1 MNKKKFLKIMI
12 IGISLGIILRS
23 FLTED
28 LLNGLDINIR
38 SFFLE
43 YAFYLVFISI
53 GLSLVVSY
61 IFYKKSYKLVNNGLE
76 SDGLIETKYTN
87 YSLLARDIGIVLT
100 FMNFTILMLATNLD
114 GGVNNNNNVLQLIAV
129 LLGIFVFLYLSSQ
142 ILNKNYRLIQEIEPN
157 RKADTLDFKFNKK
170 FIEESDEMTKARYY
184 KKGYKGYM
192 AIVLTNFIMLVVLS
206 GLAFYTDVGILAPIF
221 LAISSIIGIIAAK

>member
-1 MNKKKFLKIMI
+1 MNNKKFLKIMT
-12 IGISLGIILRS
+12 IGISVGIILRV

-28 LLNGLDINIR
+28 LLNGLAINIR

-100 FMNFTILMLATNLD
+100 FMNFTILMLETNLE
-114 GGVNNNNNVLQLIAV
+114 GGVSNTNVIQLIVVV
-129 LLGIFVFLYLSSQ
+129 LVFSVFLFISSQ
-142 ILNKNYRLIQEIEPN
+142 ILDKNYKLIQEIEPN
-157 RKADTLDFKFNKK
+157 RKADTLDFNFNKK
-170 FIEESDEMTKARYY
+170 FIEESDERSKLDYY
-184 KKGYKGYM
+184 KKGYNGYQKMIM
-192 AIVLTNFIMLVVLS
+192 ANFVMLTIACLLS
-206 GLAFYTDVGILAPIF
+206 FELD
-221 LAISSIIGIIAAK
+221 IGIMTPVVITISILVGLIASK

>member
-12 IGISLGIILRS
+12 IGISVGIILRA

-28 LLNGLDINIR
+28 LLNSLAINIR

-100 FMNFTILMLATNLD
+100 FMNFTILMLATNLE
-114 GGVNNNNNVLQLIAV
+114 GGVNSNNVIRLIVVV
-129 LLGIFVFLYLSSQ
+129 LIFSIFIFISSQ
-142 ILNKNYRLIQEIEPN
+142 ILDKNYKLIQEIEPN
-157 RKADTLDFKFNKK
+157 RKADTLDFNFNKK
-170 FIEESDEMTKARYY
+170 FIEESDERSKLDYY
-184 KKGYKGYM
+184 KKGYNGYQKMIM
-192 AIVLTNFIMLVVLS
+192 ANFVMLTIACLLS
-206 GLAFYTDVGILAPIF
+206 FELD
-221 LAISSIIGIIAAK
+221 IGIMTPVVITISIVVGLLASK

>member
-1 MNKKKFLKIMI
+1 MNKKKFFRIMI
-12 IGISLGIILRS
+12 IGISVGIILRV

-28 LLNGLDINIR
+28 LLNALAISIR

-43 YAFYLVFISI
+43 YAFYLVFIGI

-100 FMNFTILMLATNLD
+100 FMNFTILMLETNLE
-114 GGVNNNNNVLQLIAV
+114 GGVNSNNVIRLIVVV
-129 LLGIFVFLYLSSQ
+129 LVFSIFIFISSQ
-142 ILNKNYRLIQEIEPN
+142 ILDKNYKLIQEIEPN
-157 RKADTLDFKFNKK
+157 RKADTLDFNFNKK
-170 FIEESDEMTKARYY
+170 FIEESDERSKLDYY
-184 KKGYKGYM
+184 KKGYNGYQKMIM
-192 AIVLTNFIMLVVLS
+192 ANFVMLTIACLLS
-206 GLAFYTDVGILAPIF
+206 FELD
-221 LAISSIIGIIAAK
+221 IGIMTPVVITISILVGLIASK

>member
-1 MNKKKFLKIMI
+1 MNKKKFFKIMV
-12 IGISLGIILRS
+12 IGIAVGIILRV

-28 LLNGLDINIR
+28 LLNGLAINIR

-61 IFYKKSYKLVNNGLE
+61 IFYKKSYKLVNDGLGA
-76 SDGLIETKYTN
+76 DGLIETKYTN

-100 FMNFTILMLATNLD
+100 FMNFTILMLATNLE
-114 GGVNNNNNVLQLIAV
+114 GGVGNNNVLQLIAV

-157 RKADTLDFKFNKK
+157 RKADILDFNFNKK
-170 FIEESDEMTKARYY
+170 FIEESDERSKLDYY
-184 KKGYKGYM
+184 KKGYNGYQKMIM
-192 AIVLTNFIMLVVLS
+192 ANFVMLTIACLLSFELDIGIMTPVV
-206 GLAFYTDVGILAPIF
+206 I
-221 LAISSIIGIIAAK
+221 AISILVGLIASK

>member
-1 MNKKKFLKIMI
+1 MNKKKFFKIMI
-12 IGISLGIILRS
+12 IGISVGIILRV

-28 LLNGLDINIR
+28 LLNALAISIR

-43 YAFYLVFISI
+43 YAFYLVFIGI

-100 FMNFTILMLATNLD
+100 FMNFTILMLETNLE
-114 GGVNNNNNVLQLIAV
+114 GGVNSNNVIRLIVVV
-129 LLGIFVFLYLSSQ
+129 LVFSIFIFISSQ
-142 ILNKNYRLIQEIEPN
+142 ILDKNYKLIQEIEPN
-157 RKADTLDFKFNKK
+157 RKADTLDFNFNKK
-170 FIEESDEMTKARYY
+170 FIEESDERSKLDYY
-184 KKGYKGYM
+184 KKGYNGYQKMIM
-192 AIVLTNFIMLVVLS
+192 ANFVMLTIACLLS
-206 GLAFYTDVGILAPIF
+206 FELD
-221 LAISSIIGIIAAK
+221 IGIMTPVVITISILVGLIASK

>member
-12 IGISLGIILRS
+12 IGISVGIILRV

-28 LLNGLDINIR
+28 LLNALAINIR

-61 IFYKKSYKLVNNGLE
+61 IFYKKSYKLVNNGLKA
-76 SDGLIETKYTN
+76 DGLIETKYTN

-100 FMNFTILMLATNLD
+100 FMNFTILMLATNLE
-114 GGVNNNNNVLQLIAV
+114 GGLNSDNVIRLIVVV
-129 LLGIFVFLYLSSQ
+129 LVFSIFIFISSQ
-142 ILNKNYRLIQEIEPN
+142 ILDKNYKLIQEIEPN
-157 RKADTLDFKFNKK
+157 RKADTLDFNFNKK
-170 FIEESDEMTKARYY
+170 FIEESDERSKLDYY
-184 KKGYKGYM
+184 KKGYNGYQKMIM
-192 AIVLTNFIMLVVLS
+192 ANFVMLTIASLLS
-206 GLAFYTDVGILAPIF
+206 FELD
-221 LAISSIIGIIAAK
+221 IGIMTPVVITISILVGLIASK

>member
-12 IGISLGIILRS
+12 IGISVGIILRA

-28 LLNGLDINIR
+28 LLNSLVINIR

-61 IFYKKSYKLVNNGLE
+61 IFYRKSYKLVNKGLE
-76 SDGLIETKYTN
+76 TDDLIETKYTN

-100 FMNFTILMLATNLD
+100 FMNFTILMLETNLE
-114 GGVNNNNNVLQLIAV
+114 GGVNSNNVIRLIVVV
-129 LLGIFVFLYLSSQ
+129 LVFSIFIFISSQ
-142 ILNKNYRLIQEIEPN
+142 ILDKNYKLIQEIEPN
-157 RKADTLDFKFNKK
+157 RKADTLDFNFNKK
-170 FIEESDEMTKARYY
+170 FIEESDERSKLDYY
-184 KKGYKGYM
+184 KKGYNGYQKMIM
-192 AIVLTNFIMLVVLS
+192 ANFVMLTIACLLS
-206 GLAFYTDVGILAPIF
+206 FELD
-221 LAISSIIGIIAAK
+221 IGIMTPVVITISILVGLIASK